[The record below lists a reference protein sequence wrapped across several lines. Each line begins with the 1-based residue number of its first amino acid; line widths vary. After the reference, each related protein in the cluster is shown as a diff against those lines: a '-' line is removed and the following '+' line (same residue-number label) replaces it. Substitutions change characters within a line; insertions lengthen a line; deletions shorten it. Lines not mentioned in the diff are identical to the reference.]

1 MKRIFTLLFVLTVFA
16 GCNNLEFKTKEFTH
30 TGCNKELGTKADG
43 QYHQMPAASML
54 ILKYEGGYLRVTR
67 RNVYASCGIK
77 SEDGLVCEV
86 SVEGD
91 AIHYM
96 VYETHPANCPCT
108 IDEMSSA
115 VSGLKVGKEYQ
126 FYLNYY
132 KPIRFTF
139 NKELFLVLD
148 EESLLYDYAN

>member
-1 MKRIFTLLFVLTVFA
+1 MKRIFTLLFVLTVFV
-16 GCNNLEFKTKEFTH
+16 GCNNLEFMTKEFTH

-43 QYHQMPAASML
+43 QYNHMPAASVL

-67 RNVYASCGIK
+67 KNVYASCGIK

-115 VSGLKVGKEYQ
+115 VSGLKVGKEYK
-126 FYLNYY
+126 FYLNNCN
-132 KPIRFTF
+132 PIGFTF
-139 NKELFLVLD
+139 SKELFLVLD
-148 EESLLYDYAN
+148 EETLYYDYAN

>member
-1 MKRIFTLLFVLTVFA
+1 MKRIFTLLFVLTVFV
-16 GCNNLEFKTKEFTH
+16 GCNNREIFNKEFTH

-43 QYHQMPAASML
+43 QYYQLAASVL

-126 FYLNYY
+126 FYLNNCN
-132 KPIRFTF
+132 PIGFTF
-139 NKELFLVLD
+139 SKELFLVLD
-148 EESLLYDYAN
+148 EETLYYDYAN

>member
-16 GCNNLEFKTKEFTH
+16 GCNNREIINKEFTH
-30 TGCNKELGTKADG
+30 TGCNNELGTKADG
-43 QYHQMPAASML
+43 QYYHMPAASVL
-54 ILKYEGGYLRVTR
+54 TLKYEGGYLRVTR

-96 VYETHPANCPCT
+96 VYETHPANCLCT

-126 FYLNYY
+126 FYLNNY

-139 NKELFLVLD
+139 SKELFLVLD

>member
-1 MKRIFTLLFVLTVFA
+1 MFVLTVFV
-16 GCNNLEFKTKEFTH
+16 GCNNREIFNKEFTH

-43 QYHQMPAASML
+43 QYHQMPAASVL

-77 SEDGLVCEV
+77 IEDGLVCEV
-86 SVEGD
+86 SVEGNV
-91 AIHYM
+91 IHYM

-115 VSGLKVGKEYQ
+115 VSGLKMGKEYL
-126 FYLNYY
+126 FCLNNY
-132 KPIRFTF
+132 KPIHFTF

-148 EESLLYDYAN
+148 EESLLYDLAP